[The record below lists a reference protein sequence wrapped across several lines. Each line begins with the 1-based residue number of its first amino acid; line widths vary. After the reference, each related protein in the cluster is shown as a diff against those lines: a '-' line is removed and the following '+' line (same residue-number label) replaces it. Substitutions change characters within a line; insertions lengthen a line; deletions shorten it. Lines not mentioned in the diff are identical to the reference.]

1 MNMEPAGAFVA
12 DEDLVS
18 PRFRPLINEE
28 EAYGIE
34 ELFFSRTDE
43 RGVIQSYNDTFERIA
58 GFDPGELLGAPH
70 KLVRHSD
77 VPKAVFWLLWNG
89 LKNGVPVGAYV
100 KNRTKSGKYYWV
112 YAVASPIKDGFLSV
126 RMKPSSAVLS
136 KVQDLY
142 GEALK
147 DEHDLQLS
155 PEDSAHRLL
164 DKLKGLGFPSYAMFQ
179 AHAFY
184 TEFEARRETLEL
196 PKDPIVASVDVITSN
211 TDIFQR
217 ELARLARKFDHAV
230 LLITNMEIV
239 ANKQQAGQSVLREI
253 ARNYSM
259 KMRGIQSH
267 LDKVRVTET
276 YDGIWCASRDQTSYF
291 LLCAA
296 QLMEDMN
303 AQFSDQARQVEGVSK
318 DADSGFLHSL
328 LSDYKGQSVEAVMQS
343 VEAALAIKSSTEFL
357 RELILALSNIR
368 IACRVEMA
376 RLSDTVGG
384 LDEILTSLD
393 EFHND
398 VDAHLSNILGA
409 ADEIVKGVAQTMEAP
424 AAVA

>member
-1 MNMEPAGAFVA
+1 MNMEPAGSFVA
-12 DEDLVS
+12 DEDLVP

-58 GFDPGELLGAPH
+58 GFNPGELLGAPH

-89 LKNGVPVGAYV
+89 LKSGVPVGAYV

-112 YAVASPIKDGFLSV
+112 YAVASPITGGFLSV
-126 RMKPSSAVLS
+126 RMKPSSDLFAQ
-136 KVQDLY
+136 VQQLYDAALQDEADL
-142 GEALK
+142 G
-147 DEHDLQLS
+147 LS

-164 DKLKGLGFPSYAMFQ
+164 EKLQDLGFPSYAMFQ

-184 TEFEARRETLEL
+184 SEFEARREVLDR
-196 PKDPIVASVDVITSN
+196 PKDSVVACVDVITSN
-211 TDIFQR
+211 TEVFQR
-217 ELARLARKFDHAV
+217 ELAMLARKFDQAV

-253 ARNYSM
+253 ARNYSL
-259 KMRGIQSH
+259 KMRGIEAH
-267 LDKVRVTET
+267 LETVRVAES
-276 YDGIWCASRDQTSYF
+276 YEGIWGVSRDQNSYF

-303 AQFSDQARQVEGVSK
+303 AQFEDQARQVEGVSK
-318 DADSGFLHSL
+318 EQDTGFLHDL
-328 LSDYKGQSVEAVMQS
+328 LNDYKAQSVSAVMQS
-343 VEAALAIKSSTEFL
+343 VEAALAIKTNTEFL
-357 RELILALSNIR
+357 RQLILTLSNIR

-376 RLSDTVGG
+376 RLTDTVGG
-384 LDEILTSLD
+384 LGEILTSLD
-393 EFHND
+393 TFHTE

-409 ADEIVKGVAQTMEAP
+409 ADEIVKGVDQSMNGSES
-424 AAVA
+424 VF